1 MYKLIAIDIDGTLLN
16 SKSELT
22 DRTVNVLKEAS
33 DMGVIVVLTSGR
45 MGSVIEN
52 FCKKIGADE
61 FIIAENGASI
71 IDLRTN
77 KIIYENYMSKE
88 TVLSIVDTCIE
99 NNIYYMVYTDKELIV
114 KDLKHMALFFN
125 KQNYNP
131 NARIKTIH
139 AGRDYIESL
148 DDNFTKMMICD
159 EDRVVYNAIV
169 NKLKKISDID
179 VTPVPHISSKKIMIG
194 DEEKVIEYSYADI
207 AQKGTNKWN
216 AIEKIMKIMGI
227 EKDEVIAIGDNTNDM
242 AMVKNAGLGV
252 AMGNGIDSLKE
263 IADVIADSNDNDGVA
278 KIVEKYLL

>member
-16 SKSELT
+16 SKSDLT
-22 DRTVNVLKEAS
+22 DRTIKALKEAS

-159 EDRVVYNAIV
+159 EDRAVYNAIV

-179 VTPVPHISSKKIMIG
+179 ICS
-194 DEEKVIEYSYADI
+194 A
-207 AQKGTNKWN
+207 
-216 AIEKIMKIMGI
+216 
-227 EKDEVIAIGDNTNDM
+227 
-242 AMVKNAGLGV
+242 
-252 AMGNGIDSLKE
+252 SL
-263 IADVIADSNDNDGVA
+263 
-278 KIVEKYLL
+278 